1 MTLDS
6 FLERYAKPIKSA
18 NKKSA
23 TTYDAELSS
32 DRLKELR
39 GNVLEKVFLQRKK
52 TILNS
57 LKGKSDLIVMCDVTP
72 IQARVYKEILQLP
85 EYEILLSD
93 DHTRLPYLEN
103 TTDIDPRAVIW
114 KKISG
119 NASSQKSVTCCILPC
134 IMKLLQI
141 SSHPGLLQV
150 GNKDKK
156 ANNDEST
163 KKKANVADTAQD
175 KLDFLLNALKPETL
189 ALIGGVQRS
198 TLMDGSR
205 ADTSG
210 KMQTLDKLLKH
221 FKQYG
226 LKVLVFS
233 HSVMMLDIIEDFV
246 KVGCWNYIRLD
257 GKTDTSQRQAL
268 CNQFNDPSKGVNLFL
283 LSSRAGGLGLNLTA
297 AYNVVIF
304 DMDWNPSIDA
314 QSQDRAYRI
323 GQKEHV
329 NVYRLV
335 AKGTI
340 EEIVYMRQLYKQE
353 IAKSILDGD
362 IGYNDYHNYH

>member
-1 MTLDS
+1 
-6 FLERYAKPIKSA
+6 
-18 NKKSA
+18 
-23 TTYDAELSS
+23 
-32 DRLKELR
+32 
-39 GNVLEKVFLQRKK
+39 
-52 TILNS
+52 
-57 LKGKSDLIVMCDVTP
+57 
-72 IQARVYKEILQLP
+72 
-85 EYEILLSD
+85 
-93 DHTRLPYLEN
+93 
-103 TTDIDPRAVIW
+103 
-114 KKISG
+114 
-119 NASSQKSVTCCILPC
+119 
-134 IMKLLQI
+134 
-141 SSHPGLLQV
+141 
-150 GNKDKK
+150 
-156 ANNDEST
+156 
-163 KKKANVADTAQD
+163 
-175 KLDFLLNALKPETL
+175 
-189 ALIGGVQRS
+189 
-198 TLMDGSR
+198 
-205 ADTSG
+205 
-210 KMQTLDKLLKH
+210 
-221 FKQYG
+221 
-226 LKVLVFS
+226 
-233 HSVMMLDIIEDFV
+233 MMLDIIEDFV

-362 IGYNDYHNYH
+362 IGYTDYHNYNYH